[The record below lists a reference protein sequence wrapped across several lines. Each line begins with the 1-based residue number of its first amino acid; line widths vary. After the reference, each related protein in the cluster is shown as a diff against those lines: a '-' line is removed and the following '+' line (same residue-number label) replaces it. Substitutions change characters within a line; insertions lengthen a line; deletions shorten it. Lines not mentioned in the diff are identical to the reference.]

1 MFVCLQNMFGTINN
15 ETDCGGEV
23 TVLRRGR
30 KERPC
35 IRSAVSQTI
44 VKATT
49 EIWSRSA
56 VGHKQQ
62 TTSLFPLPR
71 DLHHP
76 YVSLPNISRYVWR
89 LWLAAN
95 VSLSANNL
103 NNQPGWISTFSN
115 LVLSKKHHNH
125 NVMLWLS
132 LSSTDFLCFTNII
145 NMNYKLGSLFS
156 LLFCSFW

>member
-1 MFVCLQNMFGTINN
+1 MSAERVWDNQQWNWLW
-15 ETDCGGEV
+15 GGSHGLEE
-23 TVLRRGR
+23 R

-103 NNQPGWISTFSN
+103 NNQPGWISTFST

-125 NVMLWLS
+125 NVLLWLS

-145 NMNYKLGSLFS
+145 NMNYKLGNFVFITILFF
-156 LLFCSFW
+156 LVNLF

>member
-1 MFVCLQNMFGTINN
+1 MFVCLQNVFGTINN
-15 ETDCGGEV
+15 GTDCGGEV

-76 YVSLPNISRYVWR
+76 YVSLPNISRYVRR

-103 NNQPGWISTFSN
+103 NNQPGWIFNTFKSRS
-115 LVLSKKHHNH
+115 LKETSQPQRT
-125 NVMLWLS
+125 VMA
-132 LSSTDFLCFTNII
+132 IA
-145 NMNYKLGSLFS
+145 
-156 LLFCSFW
+156 